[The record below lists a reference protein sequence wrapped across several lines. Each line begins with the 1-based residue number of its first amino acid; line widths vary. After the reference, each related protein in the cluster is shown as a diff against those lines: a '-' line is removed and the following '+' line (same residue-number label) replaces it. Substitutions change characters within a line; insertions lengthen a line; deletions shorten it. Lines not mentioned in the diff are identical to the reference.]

1 MRLIMHRTARR
12 TGLVDLLGDICGQ
25 RPPRVVLYK
34 NTEGVIFGM
43 IQIREICRGD
53 VDRKVLN
60 FGRSSLCKIF

>member
-1 MRLIMHRTARR
+1 M
-12 TGLVDLLGDICGQ
+12 DLLGDIGGQ
-25 RPPRVVLYK
+25 RPSCVVLHK

-60 FGRSSLCKIF
+60 FGRSSFCKIF